1 MRVIGTVGHVDHGK
15 STLVAA
21 LTGTHPDR
29 LKEEQLR
36 EMTIDLGFAWMKLP
50 DGEEVGIVDVP
61 GHRDFISNMLAGVG
75 GIDMALLVVASDEG
89 VMPQT
94 REHLSILNILGV
106 RGGII
111 VLTKIDLVNDAGWLE
126 MVESDVFQCVAGTVL
141 ENAPLVRVSA
151 RTGEG
156 LPDLVQMISQRLAAT
171 PPRPDFHRPRLAID
185 RAFSISGFGTVVTG
199 TLLDGCLRMGDEVEI
214 LPSHI
219 YGRIRGLQ
227 NHKTKTDLALPG
239 SRTAVNLSGVRLE
252 QVKRGDVL
260 AHPGRYTATQ
270 RLDAHFQLLK
280 ETSFSLRHNVEVKMF
295 IGAAEVLAR
304 VRLLGREMLR
314 PGEMGW
320 IQLETEAPIVA
331 LRGDHYILRLPS
343 PAETLGGGMIVE
355 PFSIQRHKR
364 FSSQVIEGLEKLMY
378 GTTSDVVLRAC
389 DAAEAMT
396 LSELME
402 RIKAPRREI
411 LDSVRELAEHNNL
424 MMFVEKGGDLSE
436 DTLIVSYSQWDKLT
450 QRLLQEMSHFHRQ
463 FPLRKGVPREELK
476 SRLKLSSRLFNAC
489 LRAWQQNGVILE
501 ENLLV
506 HLSEHKIQ
514 FNRQQQF
521 LVDELL
527 KAFEQSPFTPPSVS
541 ECIRQVG
548 EQVYAALLDLG
559 ILVQVSAQV
568 VFRRE
573 DYDMLVAAV
582 REHFLK
588 EETLTVIQF
597 RDRFGSSRRY
607 VLAFL
612 EHLDTIGM
620 TIRDGDVRRIARNA

>member
-1 MRVIGTVGHVDHGK
+1 MRVIGTAGHVDHGK

-75 GIDMALLVVASDEG
+75 GIDMALLVIAADEG

-94 REHLSILNILGV
+94 REHLSILDILGV
-106 RGGII
+106 GGGII
-111 VLTKIDLVNDAGWLE
+111 VLTKIDLVDDAWLE
-126 MVESDVFQCVAGTVL
+126 MVESDVSRCMAGTVM

-185 RAFSISGFGTVVTG
+185 RAFSVSGFGTVVTG
-199 TLLDGCLRMGDEVEI
+199 TLLDGCLRVGDEVEI
-214 LPSHI
+214 LPSRIH
-219 YGRIRGLQ
+219 GRIRGLQ

-239 SRTAVNLSGVRLE
+239 SRTAVNLSGVRLD

-260 AHPGRYTATQ
+260 AHPERYTATQ
-270 RLDAHFQLLK
+270 RLDAHFRLL
-280 ETSFSLRHNVEVKMF
+280 EEANATLRHNVEVKMF

-304 VRLLGREMLR
+304 VRLLGKEILR
-314 PGEMGW
+314 PGEVGW
-320 IQLETEAPIVA
+320 IQLETEAPVVA
-331 LRGDHYILRLPS
+331 LRGDHYILRRPS
-343 PAETLGGGMIVE
+343 PAETLGGGLIVE
-355 PFSIQRHKR
+355 PFSTQRHKR

-378 GTTSDVVLRAC
+378 GTTSDVVLRTC
-389 DAAEAMT
+389 DAVEVMT
-396 LSELME
+396 LSELMG
-402 RIKAPRREI
+402 RVKAPQHEI
-411 LDSVRELAEHNNL
+411 LDSVRELAEHNHL
-424 MMFVEKGGDLSE
+424 MLFVEKEGDLSE
-436 DTLIVSYSQWDKLT
+436 DTLIISYSQWDKLT
-450 QRLLQEMSHFHRQ
+450 QRLLQEMRYFHRQ
-463 FPLRKGVPREELK
+463 FPLRKGIPREELK
-476 SRLKLSSRLFNAC
+476 SRLKLSGRLFNAC
-489 LRAWQQNGVILE
+489 LRAWLQKGLILE
-501 ENLLV
+501 ENLLI
-506 HLSEHKIQ
+506 HLPEHRIQ
-514 FNRQQQF
+514 FNRQQQT

-527 KAFEQSPFTPPSVS
+527 RAFKQSPFAPPTVS
-541 ECIRQVG
+541 ECIQQVG

-573 DYDMLVAAV
+573 DYDTLVAAV
-582 REHFLK
+582 REHFSK

-612 EHLDTIGM
+612 EHLDAIGI
-620 TIRDGDVRRIARNA
+620 TVRDGDVRRISRSA